1 MQSQVS
7 NEQTGWNTLGGQSH
21 PPQFLYA
28 KSSKLLFERRRLCGL
43 HLRLSASAKN
53 FSCYTVSVNR
63 HLEFQNSNPKGLKA
77 IIIIN
82 PTNLDNFGCF
92 PTNVISSAQDKTMA
106 IADRCLLSIFD
117 SSAYSGLEPVSG
129 IKSMTQIQSIV
140 VSSIQFSGLKRY
152 LLRLTAT

>member
-63 HLEFQNSNPKGLKA
+63 HLEFQNSSPKGLKA
-77 IIIIN
+77 IYDKLTSLGIFKSPLFQKKETGRGLFYKHDVLQRVLVNDQNMASVCFRAIKICIIIYT
-82 PTNLDNFGCF
+82 P
-92 PTNVISSAQDKTMA
+92 
-106 IADRCLLSIFD
+106 
-117 SSAYSGLEPVSG
+117 
-129 IKSMTQIQSIV
+129 QIMRTSFNMI
-140 VSSIQFSGLKRY
+140 R
-152 LLRLTAT
+152 